1 MCHPCCCV
9 QVAIPVY
16 VRHSLNWL
24 GGTQGRFDI
33 TVGPKQTMGR
43 TVEKVIS
50 LFQLI
55 NLKCSNP
62 LSNNQ
67 VKIEI
72 AMHKSVLN
80 CSLTPTQGKYSFDPV
95 STKDLERKSN
105 IHHTLILIPPLLPCS
120 IKVSVLCQVSKLL
133 SWDVGKIDAS
143 KLPNLRGSV
152 NLITGATPEP
162 TNPSIRWVGGFRTGL
177 WTPVLIS
184 AFNLL

>member
-1 MCHPCCCV
+1 M

-62 LSNNQ
+62 LSKNQ

-95 STKDLERKSN
+95 SVLKTSKEN
-105 IHHTLILIPPLLPCS
+105 HTFTTS
-120 IKVSVLCQVSKLL
+120 
-133 SWDVGKIDAS
+133 
-143 KLPNLRGSV
+143 
-152 NLITGATPEP
+152 
-162 TNPSIRWVGGFRTGL
+162 
-177 WTPVLIS
+177 
-184 AFNLL
+184 